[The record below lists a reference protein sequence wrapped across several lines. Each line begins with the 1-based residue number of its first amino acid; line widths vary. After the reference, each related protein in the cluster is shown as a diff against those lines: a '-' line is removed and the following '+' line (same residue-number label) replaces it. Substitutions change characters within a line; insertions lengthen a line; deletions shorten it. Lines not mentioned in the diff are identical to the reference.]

1 MKEQTC
7 VNDLANYQRPRERFY
22 ELGPEQVKTEELLAI
37 LLRTGRKGATVM
49 EVARE
54 ILDLVGH
61 EEYELN
67 RITLDKLQSI
77 KGIGADKA
85 ITICA
90 AIELGRRLSA
100 AKAIDCYD
108 EMTNPCALAMY
119 VMERM
124 RHLREE
130 HFCAALFTARNALIR
145 IDTIAKG
152 GIAGSYAEQR
162 TLFRHAIEANAASII
177 LIHNHPS
184 GDPAASA
191 QDIRITRTFVS
202 AGDMMGIPILDHII
216 IGDGRFISFVED
228 GLI

>member
-1 MKEQTC
+1 MVEC
-7 VNDLANYQRPRERFY
+7 INYQKPRERFF
-22 ELGPEQVKTEELLAI
+22 ELGPEMVKTEELLAI
-37 LLRTGRKGATVM
+37 LLRTGRKGASVL

-54 ILDLVGH
+54 VLALVGN

-67 RITLDKLQSI
+67 RITLDRLQSI

-100 AKAIDCYD
+100 AKAIGSFE
-108 EMTNPCALAMY
+108 EMTDPCGLAMY

-124 RHLREE
+124 RYLQEE
-130 HFCAALFTARNALIR
+130 HFCAALFTSRNALIR
-145 IDTIAKG
+145 IDTISKG
-152 GIAGSYAEQR
+152 GLTGSFAEQR
-162 TLFRHAIEANAASII
+162 TLFRHAIAANAASII

-184 GDPAASA
+184 GDPTASA
-191 QDIRITRTFVS
+191 QDIRTTRTFIS

-216 IGDGRFISFVED
+216 IGDGRFVSLIED